1 MQVVNKHVAL
11 SESDQLVEEKP
22 IPKHTNKYG
31 REFGISDE
39 KMSKWK
45 EEYKKMRVDTKK
57 VLSEVR
63 NNPIDTSSLISSFD
77 IDAQFTLIKWNKG
90 LHISKPFIFIY
101 TFCCFLFTLVVLY
114 LQELIWKL

>member
-1 MQVVNKHVAL
+1 MSNVMTAEEKQKMMEEIMQVVNKHVAL
-11 SESDQLVEEKP
+11 SEADQVVEEKP

-63 NNPIDTSSLISSFD
+63 NNPIDTSSLILSFD
-77 IDAQFTLIKWNKG
+77 IAAQFTLIK
-90 LHISKPFIFIY
+90 
-101 TFCCFLFTLVVLY
+101 
-114 LQELIWKL
+114 